1 MNKQEALYLPVIKEG
16 LIFSTDSDEC
26 KRYYRTLDGEEVSS
40 SFKAKSKEE
49 LLNQLKPV
57 VPNFV
62 AEWIE
67 EHKGDYNKWDEEAKA
82 DFVFR
87 SINDLFRFGDGLK
100 PWDFTIDE
108 KFSEWTTKNAYKF
121 ITAILFGYE
130 VEKEPLY
137 TVEIPNPNSA
147 GGKNVLFKQQS
158 TGRLIL
164 DMLNPNINKPK
175 YLNLTESE
183 IKQDFEWA
191 WQWAKPVK
199 EK

>member
-1 MNKQEALYLPVIKEG
+1 MNKQEAIEIVESRAFNIGDIDLACG
-16 LIFSTDSDEC
+16 LSYTKHIINQIDEPQ
-26 KRYYRTLDGEEVSS
+26 KV
-40 SFKAKSKEE
+40 
-49 LLNQLKPV
+49 V
-57 VPNFV
+57 VPKFV
-62 AEWIE
+62 GEWIE
-67 EHKGDYNKWDEEAKA
+67 YHKGDYNKWDEEAKA

-87 SINDLFRFGDGLK
+87 SINDLFRFGEGFS

-108 KFSEWTTKNAYKF
+108 KSSEWTTKNAYKF

-130 VEKEPLY
+130 VETEKLY

-147 GGKNVLFKQQS
+147 GGKLVLFKQQS

-175 YLNLTESE
+175 YLHLTESE

-191 WQWAKPVK
+191 WQWAKEV
-199 EK
+199 E